1 MANTFKSRHLSNVS
15 HTSAETIITA
25 PNNNEVI
32 VIGLQLAN
40 KGSSEIKATVT
51 IGNNAD
57 SDTGDITVL
66 HQVAV
71 PKNSMVS
78 VLVGDKIV
86 MEQNDT
92 LKILSD
98 TASALDTTASYL
110 EISP

>member
-1 MANTFKSRHLSNVS
+1 MANTFKSRHISSVSNS
-15 HTSAETIITA
+15 SAETIITA
-25 PNNNEVI
+25 PSSSQVI

-40 KGSSEIKATVT
+40 KGASEIKATVT

-92 LKILSD
+92 LKVLSD
-98 TASALDTTASYL
+98 TATALDATASYL
-110 EISP
+110 EIT

>member
-1 MANTFKSRHLSNVS
+1 MANTFKSRHISSVSNS
-15 HTSAETIITA
+15 SAETIITA
-25 PNNNEVI
+25 PSSSQVI

-40 KGSSEIKATVT
+40 KGASEIKATVT
-51 IGNNAD
+51 IGNSAD
-57 SDTGDITVL
+57 SDTGDITVI

-92 LKILSD
+92 LKVLSD
-98 TASALDTTASYL
+98 TATALDATASYL
-110 EISP
+110 EIT

>member
-1 MANTFKSRHLSNVS
+1 MANTFKSRHISSVSNS
-15 HTSAETIITA
+15 SAETIITA
-25 PNNNEVI
+25 PSSSQVI

-40 KGSSEIKATVT
+40 KGASEIKATVT

-66 HQVAV
+66 HQIAV

-86 MEQNDT
+86 MEQSDT
-92 LKILSD
+92 LKVLSD
-98 TASALDTTASYL
+98 TATALDATASYL
-110 EISP
+110 EIT

>member
-1 MANTFKSRHLSNVS
+1 MANTFKSRHISSVSNS
-15 HTSAETIITA
+15 SAETIITA
-25 PNNNEVI
+25 PSSSQVI

-40 KGSSEIKATVT
+40 KGASEIKATVT

-92 LKILSD
+92 LKVLSD
-98 TASALDTTASYL
+98 TATALDATSSYL
-110 EISP
+110 EIT

>member
-1 MANTFKSRHLSNVS
+1 MANVFRSRHLSSVS
-15 HTSAETIITA
+15 NSSAETIVTGA
-25 PNNNEVI
+25 SSKQTI

-40 KGSSEIKATVT
+40 KGASEIKATVT

-57 SDTGDITVL
+57 SDTGDITLL

-78 VLVGDKIV
+78 VFVGDKVV
-86 MEQNDT
+86 MEASDT

-98 TASALDTTASYL
+98 TATALDATASYL
-110 EISP
+110 EIDD

>member
-1 MANTFKSRHLSNVS
+1 MANTFKSRHISSVSNS
-15 HTSAETIITA
+15 SAETIITA
-25 PNNNEVI
+25 PSSSQVI

-40 KGSSEIKATVT
+40 KGASEIKATVT

-57 SDTGDITVL
+57 SDTGDVTVL

-86 MEQNDT
+86 MEQSDT
-92 LKILSD
+92 LKVLSD
-98 TASALDTTASYL
+98 TATALDATASYL
-110 EISP
+110 EIT

>member
-1 MANTFKSRHLSNVS
+1 MSNS
-15 HTSAETIITA
+15 SAETIITA
-25 PNNNEVI
+25 PSSSQVI

-40 KGSSEIKATVT
+40 KGASEIKATVT
-51 IGNNAD
+51 IGNSAD

-86 MEQNDT
+86 MEQSDT
-92 LKILSD
+92 LKVLSD
-98 TASALDTTASYL
+98 TATALDATASYL
-110 EISP
+110 EIT

>member
-1 MANTFKSRHLSNVS
+1 MANTFKSRHISSVSNS
-15 HTSAETIITA
+15 SAETIITA
-25 PNNNEVI
+25 PSSSQVI
-32 VIGLQLAN
+32 VIGLQLVN
-40 KGSSEIKATVT
+40 KGASEIKATVT

-92 LKILSD
+92 LKVLSD
-98 TASALDTTASYL
+98 TATALDATSSYL
-110 EISP
+110 EIT

>member
-1 MANTFKSRHLSNVS
+1 MANTFKSRHISSVSNS
-15 HTSAETIITA
+15 SAETIITA
-25 PNNNEVI
+25 PSSSQVI

-40 KGSSEIKATVT
+40 KGASEIKATVT
-51 IGNNAD
+51 IGNSAD

-86 MEQNDT
+86 MEQSDT
-92 LKILSD
+92 LKVLSD
-98 TASALDTTASYL
+98 TATALDATASYL
-110 EISP
+110 EIT

>member
-1 MANTFKSRHLSNVS
+1 MSNS
-15 HTSAETIITA
+15 SAETIITA
-25 PNNNEVI
+25 PSSSQVI

-40 KGSSEIKATVT
+40 KGASEIKATVT

-92 LKILSD
+92 LKVLSD
-98 TASALDTTASYL
+98 TATALDATASYL
-110 EISP
+110 EIT